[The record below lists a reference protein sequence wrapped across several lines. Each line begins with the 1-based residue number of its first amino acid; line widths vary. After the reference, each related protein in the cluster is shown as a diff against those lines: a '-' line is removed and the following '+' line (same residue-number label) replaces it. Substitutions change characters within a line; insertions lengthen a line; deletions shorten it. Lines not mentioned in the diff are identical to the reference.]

1 MTGASIAFIMSLR
14 RAQILSGALSTLGAV
29 YLLFFME
36 WLFFATKP
44 SFLSTVPLGVSVAAF
59 LVAGLIVALPAVA
72 IAATAAAVSPVLG
85 VLPAAVA
92 LTVLALLLFDNF
104 TYTITGFGVVRTQGW
119 QVAAYAAGV
128 VAVFVALALRLGRH
142 DRLRGARSRTAVTTG
157 LVVVVL
163 SAAAALHQLAS
174 VEQRAS
180 PHGSPGAKHA
190 YNVIFFASDGVEAT
204 HTSFYGYE
212 RPTTP
217 RLDRYKDQSL
227 WAENAFSNSAK
238 TIGAVTSLLTGKLP
252 TTTKVWRS
260 GAALSGRSSLEHL
273 PGLLK
278 EAGYTTLQLGTEKW
292 VDANSVGMQRA
303 FDRVNSGKAL
313 APGQG
318 VLPLPVV
325 EAFATP
331 LHLLGEVGERLRDRA
346 LHLTSL
352 EPMPDHYAAITH
364 QSETPDDDA
373 ARIDAAISFL
383 HQARQPAFV
392 HIHLMGTHCC
402 KFKNPQARKIFSG
415 KDGRYDDVI
424 RNADREFGRLMDYL
438 EASGKLETTLVVVSS
453 DHGRKWDPLR
463 RVPLVMLFPDRART
477 GSIKRNVSLLD
488 VAPTVL
494 DYLDL
499 PAPEWLEGRS
509 LLSMG
514 EGPSPA
520 VFAYN
525 HTDRGQEA
533 DEAAAR
539 PVKFGLRGLAM
550 LVCHRWYAWSAV
562 TADVSTGVV
571 DGHTAPC
578 DEGSM
583 PTTAD
588 ADALIEQHLEARGL
602 FE

>member
-1 MTGASIAFIMSLR
+1 MSLR
-14 RAQILSGALSTLGAV
+14 RAHILSGALSALGAV
-29 YLLFFME
+29 YLLVFME

-59 LVAGLIVALPAVA
+59 LVAGLVVALPAVA
-72 IAATAAAVSPVLG
+72 IAAAAAAVSPVLG

-92 LTVLALLLFDNF
+92 LTVLALLMFDNF
-104 TYTITGFGVVRTQGW
+104 TYTMVGFGVVRTQGW
-119 QVAAYAAGV
+119 QIAAYAAGV
-128 VAVFVALALRLGRH
+128 VAVFTAVALRLGRH
-142 DRLRGARSRTAVTTG
+142 HRLRGRPTRMALTTS
-157 LVVVVL
+157 LAVVVL
-163 SAAAALHQLAS
+163 SAAAATHQLAS
-174 VEQRAS
+174 VGQSAS
-180 PHGSPGAKHA
+180 LHPARGAKHP

-217 RLDRYKDQSL
+217 QLDRYKDRSF
-227 WAENAFSNSAK
+227 WAENAFSNAAK

-252 TTTKVWRS
+252 TTTKIWRS
-260 GAALSGRSSLEHL
+260 GAALSGRDSLEHL
-273 PGLLK
+273 PGVLK

-313 APGQG
+313 APGQAL
-318 VLPLPVV
+318 LPLPVV

-331 LHLLGEVGERLRDRA
+331 LHLLGEVGSRLSDRA
-346 LHLTSL
+346 LHLANV
-352 EPMPDHYAAITH
+352 EPMKDHYAAITH
-364 QSETPDDDA
+364 QSDTPDDDA

-402 KFKNPQARKIFSG
+402 KFKNPDARRVFSG
-415 KDGRYDDVI
+415 KDARYDDVI
-424 RNADREFGRLMDYL
+424 LNADRELGRLLSYL
-438 EASGKLETTLVVVSS
+438 ETSGKLEETLVVVSS

-463 RVPLVMLFPDRART
+463 RVPLVMLFPDQART

-499 PAPEWLEGRS
+499 PAPEWMEGRS
-509 LLSMG
+509 LLSAD

-520 VFAYN
+520 IFAYN
-525 HTDRGQEA
+525 HADRGQES
-533 DEAAAR
+533 DEPAAR

-550 LVCHRWYAWSAV
+550 VACHRWYAWSAV
-562 TADVSTGVV
+562 TADVTTGMVE
-571 DGHTAPC
+571 GHTAPC
-578 DEGSM
+578 DEGAL
-583 PTTAD
+583 PTAAD
-588 ADALIEQHLEARGL
+588 ADALIERHLEAQGL